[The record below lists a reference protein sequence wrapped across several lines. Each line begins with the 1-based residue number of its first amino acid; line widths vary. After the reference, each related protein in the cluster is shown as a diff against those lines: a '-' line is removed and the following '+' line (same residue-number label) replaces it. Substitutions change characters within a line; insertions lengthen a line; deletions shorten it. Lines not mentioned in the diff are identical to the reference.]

1 MQTRWKALAATMTA
15 ALVLAAGV
23 SLLPVQAT
31 HLPADK
37 IGVAASTLE
46 VMSAEF
52 SPLGGLDE
60 KPPLSLA
67 GLLAEAG
74 PDTTSETR
82 TLFGSTMRT
91 SSPTDLL
98 IRVTAE
104 CALWTD
110 VVVEGNADSEAIAT
124 VKVWAELDGNPVLVA
139 SDDPDEGKV
148 VFCNRAFRMQTLE
161 QENENFTIKTY
172 LATRN
177 AESFQWIALNV
188 GSGVHAL
195 EVFAQ
200 LETQVTGT
208 GEAKAAVG
216 KRVLAVE
223 PVKLANDISI

>member
-15 ALVLAAGV
+15 ALVLAAGA

-37 IGVAASTLE
+37 IGVAASSLE

-52 SPLGGLDE
+52 SPLAAVGT
-60 KPPLSLA
+60 PRPLA
-67 GLLAEAG
+67 GLLGEAG
-74 PDTTSETR
+74 PDTTSETVS
-82 TLFGSTMRT
+82 LFGATMR
-91 SSPTDLL
+91 SSTPTDLI

-104 CALWTD
+104 CALWTN
-110 VVVEGNADSEAIAT
+110 VTVEGNADSEAIAT
-124 VKVWAELDGNPVLVA
+124 VKVWAELDGDPVLVT

-148 VFCNRAFRMQTLE
+148 VFCNRAYRMQTLE
-161 QENENFTIKTY
+161 QENENFTINTF
-172 LATRN
+172 LRTRN
-177 AESFQWIALNV
+177 AVAFQWIALNV
-188 GSGVHAL
+188 GHGVHTL
-195 EVFAQ
+195 EVFAE

-223 PVKLANDISI
+223 PVKLANDIGV